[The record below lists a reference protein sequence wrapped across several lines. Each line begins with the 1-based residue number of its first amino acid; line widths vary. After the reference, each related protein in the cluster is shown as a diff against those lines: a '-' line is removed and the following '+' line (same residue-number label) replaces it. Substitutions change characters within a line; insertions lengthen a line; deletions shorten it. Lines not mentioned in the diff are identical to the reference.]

1 MAEAKIAA
9 PASDWARMSLA
20 ERALLQYEVE
30 QFLYEEAALLDA
42 RRYRD
47 WLGLIADDIHY
58 WMPIRRTVTISD
70 LDREFTKPGYMAF
83 FDDDRELLEM
93 RVKKLEAG
101 SAWSEDPPSRSRH
114 FVANVRITDVAG
126 EEITCDVA
134 FHLYRTRLE
143 SEVDSWVG
151 RRTDVLRREGGGF
164 RIVKRSSQ
172 GIRIAVSTGA
182 SWGRGILNSRIT
194 RPFPRY
200 NWGMKSPAAA
210 GRAGPCSTRPTRQR
224 SAPFCPAAFPSSTSR
239 ASAATCS
246 PITITAPGR
255 PWPSCTPPTGGLDR
269 R

>member
-1 MAEAKIAA
+1 MAPTKTAGARASAKRATAKPVSNWAQMA
-9 PASDWARMSLA
+9 PA

-58 WMPIRRTVTISD
+58 WMPIRRTVTNGD
-70 LDREFTKPGYMAF
+70 LEREFTKPGDMAF

-114 FVANVRITDVAG
+114 FVANVRITDVQG
-126 EEITCDVA
+126 DEITCDVA

-151 RRTDVLRREGGGF
+151 RRTDVLRRAGGGF
-164 RIVKRSSQ
+164 RIAKRHLYLDQ
-172 GIRIAVSTGA
+172 TIIRST
-182 SWGRGILNSRIT
+182 N
-194 RPFPRY
+194 
-200 NWGMKSPAAA
+200 M
-210 GRAGPCSTRPTRQR
+210 STL
-224 SAPFCPAAFPSSTSR
+224 F
-239 ASAATCS
+239 
-246 PITITAPGR
+246 
-255 PWPSCTPPTGGLDR
+255 
-269 R
+269 